1 MVVILNYMTMLETF
15 HKEDKKEQMLQR
27 YDKILY
33 SEHSLQE
40 VVVEVVHTLHHN
52 KDILILMVVLEE
64 ALQLLLTKQLS
75 LQEIQKLLTKF
86 MLEFNHNSQANL
98 DNMVLVIQAVML
110 DNLTHSHQI
119 IMVEAAAALVVLVLL
134 QMDKVALLEMVV

>member
-1 MVVILNYMTMLETF
+1 
-15 HKEDKKEQMLQR
+15 
-27 YDKILY
+27 
-33 SEHSLQE
+33 
-40 VVVEVVHTLHHN
+40 
-52 KDILILMVVLEE
+52 MVVLEE